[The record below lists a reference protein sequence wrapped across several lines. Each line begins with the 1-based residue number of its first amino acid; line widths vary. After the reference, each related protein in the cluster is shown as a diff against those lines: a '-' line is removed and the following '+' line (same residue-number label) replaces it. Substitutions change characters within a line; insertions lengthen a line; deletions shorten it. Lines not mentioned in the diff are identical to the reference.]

1 MPKKKPVRKAKKA
14 AKPKSKKLVR
24 AKKVKA
30 AKVIGI
36 VDHFFDKISV
46 AAIKLKA
53 PLKVGDAIHFKGHTT
68 DFVQTVGS
76 IQIEHEQFEKAKKGD
91 DIGIKVRDKVRQH
104 DKVLVPEQPVKQ
116 AAPAPLVRSVPA
128 PSLPPAAAK
137 PTGSDYSGIKFL
149 KF

>member
-1 MPKKKPVRKAKKA
+1 MPKKKTKKKVVRKIKKV
-14 AKPKSKKLVR
+14 VR

-30 AKVIGI
+30 AKIIGI

-46 AAIKLKA
+46 AAIRLKA

-104 DKVLVPEQPVKQ
+104 DKVLVPEQPIKQ
-116 AAPAPLVRSVPA
+116 APPAPLVRSVPA
-128 PSLPPAAAK
+128 PSIPPAAAK
-137 PTGSDYSGIKFL
+137 PPASSYSDVKFL